1 MKVKIKVDVWCIFAM
16 EHFNKTNYLFLLAT
30 RIHRLSCISVE
41 IDVKGKLKVG
51 KVAILSLIWVPETI
65 DFLTKLRFQTA
76 LTRVS

>member
-1 MKVKIKVDVWCIFAM
+1 MFGA
-16 EHFNKTNYLFLLAT
+16 YLLWNISIRPTTSFCWQLAYT
-30 RIHRLSCISVE
+30 VFSCISVE